1 MQETETVPITDDATE
16 TPSLAGP
23 PAAAKPSLYDYP
35 ESDGKPMAET
45 PWHMDA
51 MVDAIRALKEHFR
64 DLPRRDVYVAGNMM
78 MYYVE
83 DDTRTSVSPDV
94 FVTFGVPSLPERRVW
109 RTWTEGGRFADFVLE
124 VTSKSTRREDERT
137 KKALYAKLGVRE
149 YWQFDPE
156 GDYLDPMLKGH
167 RLDPERKYLPLVL
180 DERDGALGH
189 ASLLGLELR
198 LDGDRLRFF
207 DPAGRAYLP
216 TQAEIVR
223 ARAEAEAAR
232 EKAEAAR
239 DQEARRRRGAEA
251 ARDREARGRRDAEA
265 GRDAAQAALRAAESE
280 IADLK
285 RRTRRSRD

>member
-1 MQETETVPITDDATE
+1 
-16 TPSLAGP
+16 
-23 PAAAKPSLYDYP
+23 
-35 ESDGKPMAET
+35 MAET

-51 MVDAIRALKEHFR
+51 MFDAIWGLKRHFR
-64 DLPRRDVYVAGNMM
+64 DRPDVYVAGNMM

-94 FVTFGVPSLPERRVW
+94 FVTFGVPRLPERRVW

-124 VTSKSTRREDERT
+124 VTSKSTRREDEAT

-167 RLDPERKYLPLVL
+167 RLDRAGEYVPLAL
-180 DERDGALGH
+180 EERDGALGH

-207 DPAGRAYLP
+207 DPAARAYLP
-216 TQAEIVR
+216 TQSELMC
-223 ARAEAEAAR
+223 ARTE
-232 EKAEAAR
+232 
-239 DQEARRRRGAEA
+239 AEA
-251 ARDREARGRRDAEA
+251 ARDRAEASREKAEVARDRAEASREKAEAERDEEARRRRSAEA
-265 GRDAAQAALRAAESE
+265 GLRAAEAE
-280 IADLK
+280 MAELK
-285 RRTRRSRD
+285 RRLRLHGD